1 MEETIRSGVL
11 DLLHREL
18 KPAGAAHETLA
29 IALAAAHAARAVGG
43 EVQRV
48 RLWADPALFKMS
60 FALHIP
66 GTAETGILM
75 AAALGA
81 VAGEPKGGVKDVLV
95 NTDAESV
102 AAARRLVERDA
113 VDAQSW
119 AWMEYPFVRV
129 IVSTSEGEGLAV
141 VRGTYET
148 LSLLV
153 ANDVTLARNE
163 QEPHGAV
170 GFEPIDK
177 LTVPEIIAIARG
189 LRFDDIRF
197 LLEGGDVNLALAVEG
212 MTTAKDSGLASRML
226 AMRTEGMLATDLRND
241 VELHVI
247 AAEEARVLSEG
258 PVMTLAGSG
267 SHGIVALV
275 PVAVAAKLD
284 GADQETT
291 ARALAL
297 SCLITLKVKSLTG
310 RLTPLCG
317 CGIAASTGAACGL
330 VLLRGGS
337 EEQIGYAVRNMAA
350 DIPGMVCD
358 GLNTGCAL
366 KVSTGALAAVR
377 AALLALAG
385 LTVPPGTGIAHAD
398 PDRALETIGRL
409 SRVGMASV
417 DSVIAADMSAGL
429 HVR

>member
-1 MEETIRSGVL
+1 MDETVRTGVL

-43 EVQRV
+43 EVERV
-48 RLWADPALFKMS
+48 RLWADPALFKMA
-60 FALHIP
+60 FALHVP

-81 VAGEPKGGVKDVLV
+81 VAGDPRGGVKDVLE

-102 AAARRLVERDA
+102 AAACRLVERDA

-119 AWMEYPFVRV
+119 AWMEYPFIRV

-148 LSLLV
+148 LSLLMV
-153 ANDVTLARNE
+153 NDVTLVRNE

-170 GFEPIDK
+170 GFEPVDM
-177 LTVPEIIAIARG
+177 LTVPELIAIARE

-197 LLEGGDVNLALAVEG
+197 LLEGSDVNMTLAVEG
-212 MTTAKDSGLASRML
+212 MTTAEEGGLTSRML
-226 AMRTEGMLATDLRND
+226 AMRTDGMLAADLRSE

-247 AAEEARVLSEG
+247 AAEEARVSSEG

-275 PVAVAAKLD
+275 PVSVAAKLD
-284 GADQETT
+284 CAGEEVT
-291 ARALAL
+291 ARALVL
-297 SCLITLKVKSLTG
+297 SCLMALKVKSLTG

-317 CGIAASTGAACGL
+317 CAVAASTGAACGL

-337 EEQIGYAVRNMAA
+337 EQQIGYAVRNMAA

-358 GLNTGCAL
+358 GLNAGCAL
-366 KVSTGALAAVR
+366 KVSTGAAAAVR
-377 AALLALAG
+377 GALIALAG
-385 LTVPPGTGIAHAD
+385 LPVPPRTGIAHAD

-417 DSVIAADMSAGL
+417 DTVIAADMSAGL
-429 HVR
+429 HLR